1 MDFALSEEQE
11 LFRTAIRKYMNDLER
26 TEAARAVINGKPD
39 VVTSAAAGLA
49 EMGVTAIPV
58 PEELDGL
65 GLGALDLVPVF
76 EETGRVL
83 LPGLQLETLALAVP
97 LLEAFG
103 TTAQKA
109 ARLPKVAAGESSISV
124 AWYEKDGSLF
134 PNSFSCV
141 AAKTESG
148 YALSGTKTLVS
159 VIGEPD
165 TFITSAQTA
174 EGKSLFLVKA
184 SDVASSRVLSV
195 IDETQQLAELT
206 LDRAPGELL
215 GEPGHAVDMLKKAL
229 LHFNAALCSSMVGGM
244 DELVKMTA
252 EYAKIRVQF
261 NQPIGRFQAI
271 KHGIVNMK
279 LDLETARSLSYY
291 AAWAV
296 ENNAEDKEAA
306 VHSARSFISKAFIKA
321 AADSIQ
327 IHGGIGFTEELDVQL
342 YLKRAR
348 YYENYFGS
356 VRDSRRATAQS
367 LGWHSTA
374 TTRDAVPAS

>member
-11 LFRTAIRKYMNDLER
+11 LFRTAIRKYMTNLGKTDV
-26 TEAARAVINGKPD
+26 ARSVISGKPD
-39 VVTSAAAGLA
+39 ALSTVIAGLA
-49 EMGVTAIPV
+49 EMGIYSIPI
-58 PEELDGL
+58 PEEHDGL

-83 LPGLQLETLALAVP
+83 LPGNHLETLALAVP
-97 LLEAFG
+97 LIDSYG
-103 TTAQKA
+103 THVQKSA
-109 ARLPKVAAGESSISV
+109 YLTKVAAGESTLSV
-124 AWYEKDGSLF
+124 AWYEKNRGLY
-134 PNSFSCV
+134 PKSFSTI
-141 AAKTESG
+141 AAKTAGG
-148 YALSGTKTLVS
+148 YAVTGTKELVPIS
-159 VIGEPD
+159 GNPD
-165 TFITSAQTA
+165 AFITSAQTA
-174 EGKSLFLVKA
+174 EGKSLFIIKA
-184 SDVASSRVLSV
+184 SDVAAQKIIPG
-195 IDETQQLAELT
+195 IDETQQIAQLT
-206 LDRAPGELL
+206 FDQAPAELL
-215 GEPGHAVDMLKKAL
+215 GELGEAAIMLDNAL

-244 DELVKMTA
+244 DELVHATA

-296 ENNAEDKEAA
+296 ENDAADKQSA
-306 VHSARSFISKAFIKA
+306 VHSARSFISKAYIKA

-327 IHGGIGFTEELDVQL
+327 FHGGIGFTEELDIQL

-356 VRDSRRATAQS
+356 VRESRKKTALS
-367 LGWHSTA
+367 LGWHEKSTKKA
-374 TTRDAVPAS
+374 PVSVS

>member
-11 LFRTAIRKYMNDLER
+11 LFRTAIRKYMTDLGK
-26 TEAARAVINGKPD
+26 TAPARAVIEGKLE
-39 VVTSAAAGLA
+39 VVSRLNSGLA
-49 EMGVTAIPV
+49 EMGISAIPIS
-58 PEELDGL
+58 EEQDGL

-83 LPGLQLETLALAVP
+83 LPGNQLETLALAVP
-97 LLEAFG
+97 LLDTYG
-103 TTAQKA
+103 TKIQKSHW
-109 ARLPKVAAGESSISV
+109 LSKVALGECTISV
-124 AWYEKDGSLF
+124 AWYESNRGLAPK
-134 PNSFSCV
+134 SFSTI
-141 AAKTESG
+141 AAKTPTG
-148 YALSGTKTLVS
+148 YAVSGTKILVP
-159 VIGEPD
+159 VLGEPD
-165 TFITSAQTA
+165 LFITSAQTA
-174 EGKSLFLVKA
+174 EGKSWFLIHA
-184 SDVASSRVLSV
+184 RDVASQTLSSS
-195 IDETQQLAELT
+195 IDETQQLAQLT
-206 LDRAPGELL
+206 FDQAPAELL
-215 GEPGHAVDMLKKAL
+215 GEVGEATQMLDHAL

-244 DELVKMTA
+244 DELVHTTT

-261 NQPIGRFQAI
+261 NQPIGRFQAV

-296 ENNAEDKEAA
+296 ENNAADKIAA

-327 IHGGIGFTEELDVQL
+327 LHGGIGFTEELDVQL

-356 VRDSRRATAQS
+356 VRDSRKKTAHA
-367 LGWHSTA
+367 LGWHTKA
-374 TTRDAVPAS
+374 TQQLPVPVS